1 MEFEEIQRRIEEK
14 PHGHLTNDS
23 KSEDQQ
29 WFLGFDENGGNVCLK
44 DVIVVVEDI
53 GNRHENVEF
62 GLRIKEELLEDEK
75 NNEKNVRDLK
85 VR

>member
-14 PHGHLTNDS
+14 PHGNLTNDS

-85 VR
+85 AR

>member
-62 GLRIKEELLEDEK
+62 GLRIKE
-75 NNEKNVRDLK
+75 
-85 VR
+85 

>member
-14 PHGHLTNDS
+14 SHGHLTNNS

-29 WFLGFDENGGNVCLK
+29 WFLGFGENGGNVFLK

-53 GNRHENVEF
+53 DMRMLSLV
-62 GLRIKEELLEDEK
+62 
-75 NNEKNVRDLK
+75 
-85 VR
+85 

>member
-1 MEFEEIQRRIEEK
+1 MEFEEIQRRIEDK

-85 VR
+85 AR